1 MRAGGGVGASTGA
14 ELDLAQL
21 EVLLELLPLLPGLFP
36 VFRSRPAAGRV
47 LRKAR

>member
-1 MRAGGGVGASTGA
+1 MRAGGGVEASTGA

-21 EVLLELLPLLPGLFP
+21 ELLELLPLLLGRFP
-36 VFRSRPAAGRV
+36 IFRSRPAAGRV